1 MIRRP
6 PRSTLFPYTTL
17 FRSSATLFVR
27 VEIVN
32 RSLMCDG
39 SCRLRRLSVP
49 MPRSKMCRGAIR
61 DGLRS
66 SSAVPWAGIL
76 NRVAPKSELHEL
88 IPLFGVATWLPQ
100 KKPIAACSA
109 GVNERASARL
119 ETDPTTSPLS
129 YRHVTAA
136 HGPSFFHWY
145 LTFVVC

>member
-1 MIRRP
+1 
-6 PRSTLFPYTTL
+6 
-17 FRSSATLFVR
+17 
-27 VEIVN
+27 
-32 RSLMCDG
+32 MCES
-39 SCRLRRLSVP
+39 SCRLRKLSVP

-76 NRVAPKSELHEL
+76 NRVAPKLELHEL

-119 ETDPTTSPLS
+119 ETDPATSLADALSLTPAEQAASARLETDPATSPLS
-129 YRHVTAA
+129 Y
-136 HGPSFFHWY
+136 
-145 LTFVVC
+145 